1 MTTETIAAIASGLT
15 HAGIGIIRIS
25 GPDALQVGDRVATG
39 TFQTQRVR
47 QPDLNNQASGKR
59 GYQHHNKYLK

>member
-25 GPDALQVGDRVATG
+25 GPDALQVGDRVVTLKNGESHRSGSHPYGALRTG
-39 TFQTQRVR
+39 
-47 QPDLNNQASGKR
+47 S
-59 GYQHHNKYLK
+59 

>member
-25 GPDALQVGDRVATG
+25 GPVRCRWETG
-39 TFQTQRVR
+39 
-47 QPDLNNQASGKR
+47 S
-59 GYQHHNKYLK
+59 